1 MDVLETLKSKPVA
14 QTNKYIKIKTADC
27 SEEKKEGEESKYII
41 DESKDLT
48 ELEKDDQDFIE
59 KVKKMNQLTYKK
71 YTPKMDIPED
81 KGEETKSGEKGDTD
95 KTLDK
100 EIEGEQVP
108 DTQEVPDEERIEIEK
123 TKKPD
128 KSKRKTVK
136 RIVDMEKEDADMLEL
151 KKQREARRTRKIKI
165 RIENEFNEIEQDDK
179 IIEENDV
186 DYADIGE
193 EIKINIPPRDVVKIP
208 VQSYYLNNRN
218 NFTTYINNLFDK
230 NNYNFDAEK
239 GNISCEKDASKPFGL
254 LSHQKI
260 VRDYLNIYSPYR
272 GLLLYHGLGAGKT
285 CGSIGIAEG
294 LKSEYEIIVLTP
306 ASLKTNYIK
315 ELKKCGDPLYKT
327 NNFWVFKELTKEI
340 EILAYHRILGVSK
353 KFIKTHGGVY
363 MVDNEQTESNYDTM
377 SDEKK
382 FILNEQIDQMIK
394 HKYKFYSYNGGLRTD
409 VLEGLEDIAMRK
421 TGQKNPFSHKVV
433 IIDEVHN
440 FISRIVNKIDRPNS
454 LSYRLYEHLMSAVNC
469 RLVFLSGTPII
480 NYPNEIGVLFNM
492 LRGYMNVYTVP
503 INTSNASVSI
513 KNIPKIVENFRVR
526 DVKMVDR
533 VVYKGG
539 ELRITMN
546 PLRFSSMYKSSGYS
560 GVSRKETIITDKT
573 YLNKLIFFLEGPKYN
588 ISVPEKPNGNKRIG
602 LTRYTALPDKLDDF
616 MNKFINKST
625 MQFSEPLLFRKR
637 IIGLASYF
645 RSAAEKLLPKFDP
658 EEDIEYV
665 GVDMSDHQ
673 LDLYE
678 SARVAERE
686 QVKRD
691 IKKAKK
697 GQTGKDGIYNQTSST
712 YKIYSRLFCN
722 FVFPKEMIRPLPQGD
737 EIISK
742 ETDINIREQD
752 VDLVPV
758 DQQITS
764 SEGNVAFD
772 DKEEM
777 IKQKNDST
785 STDYASRIS
794 RAIERLKNDY
804 PNYLKVNGDLKI
816 CSPKFVEIYKRISD
830 PVNMGCH
837 LLYSQFRTL
846 EGIELFKT
854 VLELNGYEQFK
865 LKKDDKGW
873 DIVNVDLDKPK
884 FLLYTGTES
893 AEEKELLRNIF
904 NNQWELIKESRVK
917 TRLEEFDSIRKN
929 TSVKRNMLGEICK
942 IFMIT
947 SSGAEGIDLKNVRFV
962 HIMEPYWHPVRSTQ
976 IIGRAVRICSHFELP
991 EDLRDV
997 KVFYYI
1003 MKFSEIQKNG
1013 DPNGKTDKEKESKLS
1028 PECNKWDVSKDPKKR
1043 GAITTDESLHEISE
1057 IKKKINRSIL
1067 HLIKEA
1073 SIDCQVHVKHSDNNE
1088 VLQCYNYNAKDANDT
1103 FTFNPNIDDDQSDVM
1118 AQKGKR
1124 VRQRRVRTITIK
1136 NKKYIMNENPML
1148 RKLKKMGKSKKK
1160 IDADLYIE
1168 GNPPIYYKSIKS
1180 NKEGK
1185 VSMFIREKKFPM

>member
-1 MDVLETLKSKPVA
+1 MSFLETLKSKPVV
-14 QTNKYIKIKTADC
+14 QTNKYIKIKMQDC
-27 SEEKKEGEESKYII
+27 NEETKEDGKKNNYIVNESKNLI
-41 DESKDLT
+41 DLDKE
-48 ELEKDDQDFIE
+48 DQQFID
-59 KVKKMNQLTYKK
+59 KVKQMNQLK
-71 YTPKMDIPED
+71 YRKQTALNQLQQQKMEDI
-81 KGEETKSGEKGDTD
+81 EEKTKTEE
-95 KTLDK
+95 
-100 EIEGEQVP
+100 EIEGE
-108 DTQEVPDEERIEIEK
+108 EIKEEENVPDETRVEIEQVEK
-123 TKKPD
+123 PQKKE
-128 KSKRKTVK
+128 KRKTVK
-136 RIVDMEKEDADMLEL
+136 RILDVEKEDADLLEL
-151 KKQREARRTRKIKI
+151 KKKREARRTKKIKL
-165 RIENEFNEIEQDDK
+165 RIQNEYDEKEKDSK
-179 IIEENDV
+179 ILEEKDV
-186 DYADIGE
+186 EYMEIGE
-193 EIKINIPPRDVVKIP
+193 EIKLNIPEREIIKIP
-208 VQSYYLNNRN
+208 VNSYYLNNRN
-218 NFTTYINNLFDK
+218 NFTTFINNMFDR
-230 NNYNFDAEK
+230 NNYDFDQEK

-327 NNFWVFKELTKEI
+327 NNYWIFKELKTDVEI
-340 EILAYHRILGVSK
+340 IAYHRILGVSK
-353 KFIKTHGGVY
+353 KFIKTNGGVY
-363 MVDNEQTESNYDTM
+363 VVDNEKTETNYDSM

-382 FILNEQIDQMIK
+382 FILNEQINQMIK

-409 VLEGLEDIAMRK
+409 VLEGMEDVAMRE

-440 FISRIVNKIDRPNS
+440 FISRIVNKLKQPNS

-492 LRGYMNVYTVP
+492 LRGYMNVYTIP

-513 KNIPKIVENFRVR
+513 KNIPSIVENFRIK
-526 DVKMVDR
+526 DVKMADR

-539 ELRITMN
+539 KLIITMN
-546 PLRFSSMYKSSGYS
+546 PMRFSSVYKRTGYD
-560 GVSRKETIITDKT
+560 GVSIKNTSITDKT

-588 ISVPEKPNGNKRIG
+588 ISVSEKANGNKNIQ
-602 LTRYTALPDKLDDF
+602 LSRYKALPDDLDEF
-616 MNKFINKST
+616 MNKFIDRSSMEFT
-625 MQFSEPLLFRKR
+625 EPLLFRKR

-658 EEDIEYV
+658 EDDVEYV
-665 GVDMSDHQ
+665 KIDMSDHQ
-673 LDLYE
+673 LEIYE

-712 YKIYSRLFCN
+712 YRIYSRLFCN

-737 EIISK
+737 AIIT
-742 ETDINIREQD
+742 ENTNINIREQD
-752 VDLVPV
+752 VDLISIEE
-758 DQQITS
+758 QIKNDDGDVS
-764 SEGNVAFD
+764 ID
-772 DKEEM
+772 DKEDM

-785 STDYASRIS
+785 STDYASRIQK
-794 RAIERLKNDY
+794 AIERLKSDY
-804 PNYLKVNGDLKI
+804 PNYLKVNKDLKI
-816 CSPKFVEIYKRISD
+816 CSPKFVEIFKRISN
-830 PVNMGCH
+830 PENVGCH

-854 VLELNGYEQFK
+854 VLEFNGYEQFK
-865 LKKDDKGW
+865 LKKDSNGW

-884 FLLYTGTES
+884 FLLYTGTEDS
-893 AEEKELLRNIF
+893 EEKELLRNIF
-904 NNQWELIKESRVK
+904 NNQWELIKETRVK
-917 TRLEEFDSIRKN
+917 KRLEEFDSMRKQQ
-929 TSVKRNMLGEICK
+929 SAKRNMFGEICK

-991 EDLRDV
+991 EDFRDV

-1003 MKFSEIQKNG
+1003 MQFSDIQRNG
-1013 DPNGKTDKEKESKLS
+1013 DPNGKTDKERETKLS
-1028 PECNKWDVSKDPKKR
+1028 PECNKWDVSKDPKNR
-1043 GAITTDESLHEISE
+1043 RVITTDESLHEISE
-1057 IKKKINRSIL
+1057 IKKRINKSIL

-1088 VLQCYNYNAKDANDT
+1088 VLQCYNYRATDANET
-1103 FTFNPNIDDDQSDVM
+1103 FTFNPNIDDDYTDAVS
-1118 AQKGKR
+1118 KKHKR
-1124 VRQRRVRTITIK
+1124 KKERKFRTITLR
-1136 NKKYIMNENPML
+1136 NKKYIMVENPI
-1148 RKLKKMGKSKKK
+1148 LKKMKK
-1160 IDADLYIE
+1160 IGKASKNQLDADLYIQ
-1168 GNPPIYYKSIKS
+1168 GNPLIYYNSIKS
-1180 NKEGK
+1180 DKEGK
-1185 VSMFIREKKFPM
+1185 VRKFVRDPKKRFKI